1 MSCPD
6 GGADIVSTAFISFM
20 VLPLVFPFGLSFYRS
35 LEARNK
41 KMEEEITAS
50 KLFEGVTA
58 LNSEKNRFLEV
69 LSSVYRSAGN
79 RNWHF
84 YKDKD
89 SRFNRYTFRILKKIT
104 APEGV
109 TRLLLENQL
118 LYFVVG
124 FMSAGSP
131 GMILFRLG
139 LLVNVTEN

>member
-84 YKDKD
+84 YKEL
-89 SRFNRYTFRILKKIT
+89 SAFNPGPICLS
-104 APEGV
+104 V
-109 TRLLLENQL
+109 TRSNQKNRP
-118 LYFVVG
+118 G
-124 FMSAGSP
+124 NNNSISCRSTMSPRLTTGST
-131 GMILFRLG
+131 G
-139 LLVNVTEN
+139 LLVNVWLSLTR